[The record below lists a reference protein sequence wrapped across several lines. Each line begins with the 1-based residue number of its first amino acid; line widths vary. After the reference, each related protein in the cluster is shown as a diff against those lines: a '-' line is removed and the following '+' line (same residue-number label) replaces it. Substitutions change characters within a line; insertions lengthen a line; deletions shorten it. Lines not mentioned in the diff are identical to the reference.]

1 MITQKTTYYE
11 DYTIKTFSEFSGD
24 VLVHY
29 QKFNDK
35 GKIIYE
41 KIIDNCE
48 KNYEYDS
55 KGRVKRIKTIDN
67 AKNLSWKTFSYTKY
81 TMTILERCAGNPPQI
96 YKTVFGPIDEK
107 GERLMINQT
116 FL

>member
-41 KIIDNCE
+41 KITDNCE
-48 KNYEYDS
+48 KKYEYDS

-81 TMTILERCAGNPPQI
+81 TMTILERCGGNPPQI

>member
-1 MITQKTTYYE
+1 MVTHKTTYYE

-29 QKFNDK
+29 EEYNSK
-35 GKIIYE
+35 GNCVYKNIVGEYE
-41 KIIDNCE
+41 E
-48 KNYEYDS
+48 TFEYDR
-55 KGRVKRIKTIDN
+55 KGRIKRINKIDN

-81 TMTILERCAGNPPQI
+81 SMTILDRCAGNPPQI
-96 YKTVFGPIDEK
+96 YKAVFGPIDEK
-107 GERLMINQT
+107 GERLMIHQT